1 MKSINRFY
9 VVFACTIAV
18 LVYCFF
24 NTNPYQNVFF
34 ISMACAGYIA
44 AMAYLFDDRQAE
56 KYNESEKKFIKWLD
70 KY

>member
-24 NTNPYQNVFF
+24 NTNPYQNMFF
-34 ISMACAGYIA
+34 IGMACAGYIV
-44 AMAYLFDDRQAE
+44 AMAYLFDDRQAQN
-56 KYNESEKKFIKWLD
+56 YNKSEKKFIKWLD

>member
-1 MKSINRFY
+1 MKRINRFY
-9 VVFACTIAV
+9 FVFACTIVV

-34 ISMACAGYIA
+34 LSMACAGYIV

-56 KYNESEKKFIKWLD
+56 KYNESEKKLIKWLD
-70 KY
+70 KF